1 MGFSPQLQE
10 SCPLLHVGQL
20 VTKGN
25 LFVAGVWYFSSFFFF
40 AAIHALKDVSLQ
52 AYSSVYFLHLF
63 PYQTFPKMRS
73 IEILV

>member
-10 SCPLLHVGQL
+10 SYPLLHVGQL

-40 AAIHALKDVSLQ
+40 AAIHALKDVSL
-52 AYSSVYFLHLF
+52 
-63 PYQTFPKMRS
+63 
-73 IEILV
+73 

>member
-25 LFVAGVWYFSSFFFF
+25 LFVAGVWYSSSFFFF

-52 AYSSVYFLHLF
+52 AYLF
-63 PYQTFPKMRS
+63 GLLFTPVPLSNLPKNA
-73 IEILV
+73 